1 MSENDINPAA
11 VLQELETLP
20 MGELRKRAA
29 KVFAVKCTTD
39 MTKKDVIKAIK
50 EKLTTADYA
59 QPATGDAPKPGWAR
73 ITLHHVPGTSRHPEP
88 CSVNNYVCYIPKNS
102 MVDVPTKVV
111 EMLRDNKRLTL
122 MTDEEEAENSKNRY
136 YWDEAEAYPMT
147 VHMITDG
154 PDPRPGH
161 EVKKERLLAPYR
173 AYFEEFGIWPKPK
186 QLQAAI
192 ESGLLKNWNKNKLL
206 IEATA

>member
-1 MSENDINPAA
+1 MSETDINPAA

-39 MTKKDVIKAIK
+39 MTKKDIIKAIK
-50 EKLTTADYA
+50 EKLNTADYA
-59 QPATGDAPKPGWAR
+59 QPSVGDAPNPGWAR

-88 CSVNNYVCYIPKNS
+88 CSVNGYVCYIPKNH
-102 MVDVPTKVV
+102 MVDVRVEVV
-111 EMLRDNKRLTL
+111 DMLKDCKRLTL

-136 YWDEAEAYPMT
+136 YWEEAEAYPMT

-154 PDPRPGH
+154 KAKPLGH
-161 EVKKERLLAPYR
+161 EEKKERMLAPYR
-173 AYFEEFGIWPKPK
+173 AYFEEFGFWPKPK

-206 IEATA
+206 IEATV